1 MHQAVLGLDFSWQVA
16 GAALGRWLQTPGCQ
30 TVHLSHPCSKMTLIT
45 QRVPLSMQR
54 RLLPASM
61 PNVQVTGVLFPIL
74 IGGGAAYYFFG
85 REHRPRHSSADAGS
99 GQVPSW
105 NILLFATIC
114 LLECEAP
121 STLPCDCAH
130 MT

>member
-1 MHQAVLGLDFSWQVA
+1 
-16 GAALGRWLQTPGCQ
+16 
-30 TVHLSHPCSKMTLIT
+30 
-45 QRVPLSMQR
+45 MQHS
-54 RLLPASM
+54 LTTASLPT
-61 PNVQVTGVLFPIL
+61 VQVTGVLFPIL

-114 LLECEAP
+114 LLDREAP
-121 STLPCDCAH
+121 FLLPSEYMH
-130 MT
+130 II

>member
-1 MHQAVLGLDFSWQVA
+1 MLWWDFSSWQPA
-16 GAALGRWLQTPGCQ
+16 GTALGRWLQTLGCQ
-30 TVHLSHPCSKMTLIT
+30 TVNLVNACSVMTLIT
-45 QRVPLSMQR
+45 HCVPLSMQQS
-54 RLLPASM
+54 LTTASM
-61 PNVQVTGVLFPIL
+61 TTVQVTGVLFPIL

-105 NILLFATIC
+105 NVLLFATIC
-114 LLECEAP
+114 PLEFEAP
-121 STLPCDCAH
+121 FALPCDCAH